1 MNSIKHDMKNV
12 TSSLNSSVQTLNIL
26 LPLNF
31 IQKGI
36 HCDTGSTSGCGGV
49 LKNFKRLSSLV
60 IPVSPAS

>member
-1 MNSIKHDMKNV
+1 MNLIKHDMKNV

-26 LPLNF
+26 SLNF